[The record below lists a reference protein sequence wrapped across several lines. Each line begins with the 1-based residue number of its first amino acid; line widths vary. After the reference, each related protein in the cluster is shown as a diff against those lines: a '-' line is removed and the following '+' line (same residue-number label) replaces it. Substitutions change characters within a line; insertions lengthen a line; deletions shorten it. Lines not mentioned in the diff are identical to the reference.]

1 VTRGRRTPGKLG
13 AVNEPSTAD
22 AACIVRLW
30 LERGDP
36 VLRGRIEST
45 LDGGTAATARG
56 IDDLTAAFTA
66 ELQRI
71 ETALAAGG

>member
-1 VTRGRRTPGKLG
+1 M
-13 AVNEPSTAD
+13 NEPRTAD

-45 LDGGTAATARG
+45 MDAGTAAARG
-56 IDDLTAAFTA
+56 IDDLTTAFAA
-66 ELQRI
+66 ELHRI
-71 ETALAAGG
+71 EDALVADA

>member
-1 VTRGRRTPGKLG
+1 M
-13 AVNEPSTAD
+13 NEPSTAD

-45 LDGGTAATARG
+45 LDGGTASTARG
-56 IDDLTAAFTA
+56 IDDLAIAFAA
-66 ELQRI
+66 ELHRI
-71 ETALAAGG
+71 EKTLANDA

>member
-1 VTRGRRTPGKLG
+1 MN
-13 AVNEPSTAD
+13 APSTAD

-45 LDGGTAATARG
+45 LDGGTAACARG
-56 IDDLTAAFTA
+56 IDDLASALAA
-66 ELQRI
+66 ELHRI
-71 ETALAAGG
+71 ETALATDG